1 MKQEEKEE
9 EEELEEEEEPVEE
22 EEEKEEKQEKQ
33 EVEAAFPFLLSTG
46 LAARVSW
53 LGLSWGRKQIN
64 QP

>member
-1 MKQEEKEE
+1 MKQEEEE
-9 EEELEEEEEPVEE
+9 KEELEEEGKPVEE
-22 EEEKEEKQEKQ
+22 EEEKEEKQKKQ